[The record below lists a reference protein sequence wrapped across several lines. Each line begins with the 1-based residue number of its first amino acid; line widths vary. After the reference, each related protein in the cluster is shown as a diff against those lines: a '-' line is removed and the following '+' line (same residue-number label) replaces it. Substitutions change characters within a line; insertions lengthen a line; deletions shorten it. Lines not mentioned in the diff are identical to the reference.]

1 MMLCCVLRVRSS
13 WAFGAGAVQMS
24 QCPSLHVTLPRL
36 LPGAEIRTEMAA
48 GGHGAAVPHVVEQ
61 VRWTDTC
68 GRIL

>member
-1 MMLCCVLRVRSS
+1 
-13 WAFGAGAVQMS
+13 MS

-36 LPGAEIRTEMAA
+36 LPGAEICTEMAA

-68 GRIL
+68 GSIL